1 MKLQTLEE
9 KWNFLIE
16 DINLT
21 PRGHILCPDMSLL
34 VDMPTFPLE
43 DRGYQIQ
50 SGHATDTSYVQICP
64 Y

>member
-1 MKLQTLEE
+1 MSHTLEE

-34 VDMPTFPLE
+34 VDMPTFPLH
-43 DRGYQIQ
+43 IL
-50 SGHATDTSYVQICP
+50 
-64 Y
+64 